1 MLQIAGGII
10 LAVLVLAFLPQILT
24 LAFAGAIGVAAG
36 ALAFFIGVDLQIGED
51 WAVIIAVGVFLFV
64 TGWVY
69 NQIMKNPY
77 N

>member
-24 LAFAGAIGVAAG
+24 LAFAGALGVAAG
-36 ALAFFIGVDLQIGED
+36 ALAFFIGINLQINED
-51 WAVIIAVGVFLFV
+51 WAAIIMVGVFLLV

-69 NQIMKNPY
+69 NQIMKNLY